1 MRLTYTDIQNQ
12 YLRNIGKAGSTDTTI
27 LSDLQLNLGQRY
39 QLMLA
44 KMGNYMTQIPKTA
57 STVVNQQ
64 YYHYPS
70 GIVNIETATINLGTY
85 TAPLEVINSQHNWD
99 ILNSIQ
105 IQASAVPQFIFPRR
119 DDFGIWPT
127 PQGVYTINFNYHWR
141 DRNLGVADYTTGT
154 VTATNNS
161 TTIVGVGTT
170 WTSAMVGRWF
180 VVTDTTAPGQGYWY
194 RIAAFNS
201 TTSLTIETSY
211 EATTSA
217 GVTYRIGQT
226 PELPEEGHIILVDG
240 ATSDFYA
247 GLMADIPNAT
257 WFNNKFWTGDG
268 NNNSRKEGDPN
279 IKGGLIGLMNLYA
292 DRNNTK
298 IVNRKPRLS
307 PLTYKVWGVT
317 LS

>member
-1 MRLTYTDIQNQ
+1 MRLTYTDIKNQ
-12 YLRNIGKAGSTDTTI
+12 YLRNIGKSGSTDTTI
-27 LSDLQLNLGQRY
+27 LADLALNLGQRY
-39 QLMLA
+39 QMVLA
-44 KMGNYMTQIPKTA
+44 KLGDYMTQIPKTA
-57 STVVNQQ
+57 STVVDQQ
-64 YYHYPS
+64 FYHYPS
-70 GIVNIETATINLGTY
+70 GIVNIETATIDLGTY

-127 PQGVYTINFNYHWR
+127 PQGVYDITFNYHWR
-141 DRNLGVADYTTGT
+141 DRNMGIADYTTGT

-161 TTIVGVGTT
+161 TTITGSGTT
-170 WTSAMVGRWF
+170 WTAAMVGRWF
-180 VVTDTTAPGQGYWY
+180 VVDDPTAPGQGYWY
-194 RIAAFNS
+194 RISAFNS
-201 TTSLTIETSY
+201 TTSLTIETSW
-211 EATTSA
+211 EGTTSA

-226 PELPEEGHIILVDG
+226 PEIPEEGHIMLVDG
-240 ATSDFYA
+240 VTADFYA
-247 GLMADIPNAT
+247 GLRGDIAKAT

-279 IKGGLIGLMNLYA
+279 VKGGLIGLINLYG
-292 DRNNTK
+292 DRNDSK
-298 IVNRKPRLS
+298 VINRKPKLN

>member
-1 MRLTYTDIQNQ
+1 MRLSFTNIQDQ
-12 YLRNIGKAGSTDTTI
+12 YLRNIGKAGSTDATI
-27 LSDLQLNLGQRY
+27 LADFKLNLGQRY
-39 QLMLA
+39 QMMLA
-44 KMGNYMTQIPKTA
+44 KMGDYMTQIPKTA

-141 DRNLGVADYTTGT
+141 DRNMNIADYTAGT

-161 TTIVGVGTT
+161 TTITGSGTT
-170 WTSAMVGRWF
+170 WTNAMVGRWF
-180 VVTDTTAPGQGYWY
+180 VINDATAPGQGYWY
-194 RIAAFNS
+194 RIAAFSS
-201 TTSLTIETSY
+201 TTSLTLETSF
-211 EATTSA
+211 EGTTST
-217 GVTYRIGQT
+217 GVTYQIAQV
-226 PELPEEGHIILVDG
+226 PELPEEGHICLVDG
-240 ATSDFYA
+240 ATSDYYA
-247 GLMADIPNAT
+247 GLRANTAQAT

-268 NNNSRKEGDPN
+268 NNPSRKEGDPA
-279 IKGGLIGLMNLYA
+279 IKGGLIGLINLYG
-292 DRNNTK
+292 DRNNSK
-298 IVNRKPRLS
+298 IINRKPRLS